1 MDLFI
6 YLSLFVVS
14 LFVLIKAS
22 DFFVDAA
29 ESIGLSLGI
38 SPFIIGVTIVA
49 FGTSLPELAASIV
62 AVLSGSSE
70 LVVANAVGSNITNI
84 VLVLGVAAIV
94 SGNIYLKH
102 NIMDTDM
109 PLLIG
114 SAAFLYFVLAD
125 QVVTTMEAILFLLAL
140 IIFIVNS
147 ALGDRDETAD
157 RKPVQIKQY
166 LILLLAGVFIYFGAT
181 YTIVAIKELSILLNV
196 NQEIIGLTAVALGT
210 SLPEVAV
217 SVSAARKGK
226 AEIAVGNIL
235 GSNIFNTYC
244 VMGIPALIGNLTIP
258 DGIISFSLPF
268 MIFVTILFAYMIH
281 SKKVSKWEG
290 ALLILMYVFFLM
302 ETLKMGFE

>member
-6 YLSLFVVS
+6 YLGLFVVS

-29 ESIGLSLGI
+29 EAIGLSLGI

-94 SGNIYLKH
+94 SGNIFLKH

-125 QVVTTMEAILFLLAL
+125 QVVTKMEAVLFLLAL
-140 IIFIVNS
+140 IIFIINS
-147 ALGDRDETAD
+147 AMGDRDEASD
-157 RKPVQIKQY
+157 RTPVQLKQY
-166 LILLLAGVFIYFGAT
+166 LILVLAGVFIYFGAT

-244 VMGIPALIGNLTIP
+244 VMAIPALIGDLTIP
-258 DGIISFSLPF
+258 DGIVSFSLPF
-268 MIFVTILFAYMIH
+268 MIFMTLLFAYMIH

-290 ALLILMYVFFLM
+290 ALLLLLYVFFLM

>member
-6 YLSLFVVS
+6 YLGLFVVS

-22 DFFVDAA
+22 DFFVDSA
-29 ESIGLSLGI
+29 EAIGLSLGI

-62 AVLSGSSE
+62 AVLNDSSE

-84 VLVLGVAAIV
+84 VLVLGIAAIV

-102 NIMDTDM
+102 DIMDTDM

-125 QVVTTMEAILFLLAL
+125 QVVTQLEAVLFIIAL
-140 IIFIVNS
+140 IIFILNS
-147 ALGDRDETAD
+147 AMGDRDEESD
-157 RKPVQIKQY
+157 RKPVATKHY
-166 LILLLAGVFIYFGAT
+166 LILLLAGVFIYFGAN
-181 YTIVAIKELSILLNV
+181 YTIVSIKELSILLIV

-217 SVSAARKGK
+217 SVSAAKKGK

-244 VMGIPALIGNLTIP
+244 VMGIPALIGDLAIP

-268 MIFVTILFAYMIH
+268 MIFVTLLFAYMIH

-290 ALLILMYVFFLM
+290 ALLILMYIFFLM

>member
-6 YLSLFVVS
+6 YLGLFVVS

-125 QVVTTMEAILFLLAL
+125 QVVTKVEAILFLLAL

-147 ALGDRDETAD
+147 AMGERDETAD
-157 RKPVQIKQY
+157 RKPVELKQY
-166 LILLLAGVFIYFGAT
+166 LILVLAGVFIYFGAT
-181 YTIVAIKELSILLNV
+181 YTIVSIKELSILLNV

-268 MIFVTILFAYMIH
+268 MIFVSILFAYMIQ
-281 SKKVSKWEG
+281 SKKISKWEG

-302 ETLKMGFE
+302 ETLNMGFE